1 MRREEEESGET
12 SPITAIYRELQ
23 GVHPN
28 WQVAIGEPH
37 GIGWIRG
44 TDLGTAVHGPF
55 TALLARAGESLRTS
69 DRRTIAAAFVMCYS
83 WSCGIAIAPYVFRQC
98 VPNISLD
105 NVSFKF
111 HENTFFQ
118 MAALHRPEGVMLYR
132 DGFAPHPLIQ
142 WLSSPKELMDRLRD
156 GLMRQAE
163 PIVEALYNWSH
174 FSIRGMWGLVTSSWG
189 GQFFNILG
197 ELGGQEHGLPH
208 VRRFF
213 QGDDLVAQMQPEFYP
228 VTFRN
233 LTHIYHRRASCC
245 RFYKIPQGQLCA
257 SCPIVSQEER
267 LQRNQAYMK
276 YLLERH

>member
-1 MRREEEESGET
+1 MRHEDIGET
-12 SPITAIYRELQ
+12 SPIIGIYRELQ

-28 WQVAIGEPH
+28 WHVEIGEPR
-37 GIGWIRG
+37 GKGWIRG
-44 TDLGTAVHGPF
+44 TDLRTAVRGPF
-55 TALLARAGESLRTS
+55 TALLAHAGERLQTA
-69 DRRTIAAAFVMCYS
+69 DRRTIAASFVMCYS
-83 WSCGIAIAPYVFRQC
+83 WSCGIAIAPYLFRRC
-98 VPNISLD
+98 VPKISLD

-118 MAALHRPEGVMLYR
+118 KAALHRPEGVMLQQ
-132 DGFAPHPLIQ
+132 DGSAPHPFIQ
-142 WLSSPKELMDRLRD
+142 WLSSPRELMDRLRD
-156 GLMRQAE
+156 GLMQQAE

-174 FSIRGMWGLVTSSWG
+174 FSMRGLWGLVTSSWG
-189 GQFFNILG
+189 AQFFNIFG
-197 ELGGQEHGLPH
+197 EIDGQESGLQH
-208 VRRFF
+208 VRQFF
-213 QGDDLVAQMQPEFYP
+213 QGNDIVAQMQPDFYP

-233 LTHIYHRRASCC
+233 VTHIYHRRASCC

>member
-1 MRREEEESGET
+1 MRHEEIGET
-12 SPITAIYRELQ
+12 SPIIAIYRELQ

-28 WQVAIGEPH
+28 WRVEIGEPL
-37 GIGWIRG
+37 GAGWVRG
-44 TDLGTAVHGPF
+44 RDLTTAEHGPF
-55 TALLARAGESLRTS
+55 TTLLTRAGERLQTA
-69 DRRTIAAAFVMCYS
+69 DRRTIAASFVMCYS
-83 WSCGIAIAPYVFRQC
+83 WSCGIAIAPYLFRQC

-118 MAALHRPEGVMLYR
+118 MAAVHRPEGVMLHR
-132 DGFAPHPLIQ
+132 DGLAPHPLIQ
-142 WLSSPKELMDRLRD
+142 WLSSPKGLMDRLRD
-156 GLMRQAE
+156 GLMQQAE

-174 FSIRGMWGLVTSSWG
+174 FSIRGIWGLVTSSWG
-189 GQFFNILG
+189 AQFFNVLDAI
-197 ELGGQEHGLPH
+197 GGQKSGLQH
-208 VRRFF
+208 VRQFF
-213 QGDDLVAQMQPEFYP
+213 QGDDIVAQMQPEFYP

-233 LTHIYHRRASCC
+233 VTHIYHRRASCC